1 MSPRSSRGSSSREAA
16 PHLSAPRL
24 STAHTAASPTARFR
38 KPARPLAARYS
49 DPAPRSLRAVEE
61 SDFAPRIGERILF
74 TGASGLLGR
83 ESVLELLRVGYDVR
97 VLQRGDS
104 GIAALLPDSIR
115 PRFEQVR
122 GDITNEKVVDEA
134 MTGVDGVVHAA
145 AKVSV
150 SGEWADYERINIGGT
165 RVMLQAAVNHSVRT
179 FLYISSPSVAHAGSS
194 IVGDGA
200 GEASPE
206 HARGN
211 YARSKAAA
219 ELLVLEANG
228 TPLSGGGV
236 MHTGALRPHLMWGP
250 GDTQLVERILERSA
264 AGRLPL
270 LSGGT
275 GLIDTLY
282 IDNAADALVR
292 GYQHLDA
299 FAGRALVVTNGQ
311 PRTIAELLGGFCE
324 AVGVPAPR
332 VSVPA
337 KVAALAGRVIER
349 VWERLPKNVTTGDE
363 PPMTEFLAEQL
374 STAHWFDQRST
385 RELLQW
391 EPSVSIEEGYERLG
405 TFYEDRYSGNKHS
418 RG

>member
-1 MSPRSSRGSSSREAA
+1 MSPHSSRESSSRE
-16 PHLSAPRL
+16 SVPRL
-24 STAHTAASPTARFR
+24 STSHAVTSPTARFR
-38 KPARPLAARYS
+38 KPAQPLAARYT
-49 DPAPRSLRAVEE
+49 DPAPRSLRPVEE
-61 SDFAPRIGERILF
+61 PDFAPRIGERILF

-83 ESVLELLRVGYDVR
+83 ESVLALLRAGYDVR
-97 VLQRGDS
+97 VFQRGDS
-104 GIAALLPDSIR
+104 GIAALLPDSVR

-122 GDITNEKVVDEA
+122 GDITNAQAVDLA
-134 MTGVDGVVHAA
+134 MTGVNGVVHAA

-150 SGEWADYERINIGGT
+150 SGEWADYERINIEGT
-165 RVMLQAAVNHSVRT
+165 RTLLQAALNHSVGS
-179 FLYISSPSVAHAGSS
+179 FLYISSPSVAHAGAA

-200 GEASPE
+200 GVASPE

-219 ELLVLEANG
+219 ELLALEANG
-228 TPLSGGGV
+228 TTLPGGGMLRV
-236 MHTGALRPHLMWGP
+236 GALRPHIMWGP

-292 GYQHLDA
+292 GYQRLDA

-332 VSVPA
+332 FSVPA
-337 KVAALAGRVIER
+337 KVAALAGKVIER
-349 VWERLPKNVTTGDE
+349 VWERLPKNVTAGDE

-374 STAHWFDQRST
+374 STAHWFDQRRT

-405 TFYEDRYSGNKHS
+405 LFYGDRYSGNKHS
-418 RG
+418 R

>member
-1 MSPRSSRGSSSREAA
+1 MSPHSSRESSSHEHASRLPA
-16 PHLSAPRL
+16 SRL
-24 STAHTAASPTARFR
+24 STAHAVSSPTARFR
-38 KPARPLAARYS
+38 KPAQPLAARYT

-83 ESVLELLRVGYDVR
+83 ESVLALLRAGYDVR
-97 VLQRGDS
+97 VFQRGDS

-122 GDITNEKVVDEA
+122 GDITNAQAVNLA
-134 MTGVDGVVHAA
+134 MTGVNGVVHAA

-150 SGEWADYERINIGGT
+150 SGEWADYERINIEGT
-165 RVMLQAAVNHSVRT
+165 RTLLQAALNHSVGS
-179 FLYISSPSVAHAGSS
+179 FLYISSPSVAHAGAA

-200 GEASPE
+200 GVASPE

-219 ELLVLEANG
+219 ELLALEANG
-228 TPLSGGGV
+228 TALPGGGV
-236 MHTGALRPHLMWGP
+236 LRVGALRPHLMWGP

-282 IDNAADALVR
+282 IDNAADAVVR
-292 GYQHLDA
+292 GYQRLDA
-299 FAGRALVVTNGQ
+299 FAGKALVVTNGQ

-332 VSVPA
+332 FSVPA
-337 KVAALAGRVIER
+337 KVAALAGKVIER
-349 VWERLPKNVTTGDE
+349 GWERLPKNVNAGDE

-374 STAHWFDQRST
+374 STAHWFDQRRT

-405 TFYEDRYSGNKHS
+405 LFYGDRYS
-418 RG
+418 R

>member
-1 MSPRSSRGSSSREAA
+1 MSPHSSRESFSHESV
-16 PHLSAPRL
+16 PRLSEPRL
-24 STAHTAASPTARFR
+24 STSRSATSPTARFR
-38 KPARPLAARYS
+38 KPAQPLAARYT
-49 DPAPRSLRAVEE
+49 DPAPRSLRPIEE
-61 SDFAPRIGERILF
+61 PDFAPRIGERILF

-83 ESVLELLRVGYDVR
+83 ESVLALLRAGYDVR
-97 VLQRGDS
+97 VFQRGDS
-104 GIAALLPDSIR
+104 GIAALLPDSVR

-122 GDITNEKVVDEA
+122 GDITNAQAVDLA
-134 MTGVDGVVHAA
+134 MTGVNGVVQAA

-150 SGEWADYERINIGGT
+150 SGEWADYERINIEGT
-165 RVMLQAAVNHSVRT
+165 RTLLQAALNHSVGS
-179 FLYISSPSVAHAGSS
+179 FLYISSPSVAHAGAA
-194 IVGDGA
+194 IVGDDAGA
-200 GEASPE
+200 ASPE

-219 ELLVLEANG
+219 ELLALEANG
-228 TPLSGGGV
+228 TPLPGGGV
-236 MHTGALRPHLMWGP
+236 LRVGALRPHIMWGP

-292 GYQHLDA
+292 GYQRLDA
-299 FAGRALVVTNGQ
+299 FAGQALVVTNGQ

-332 VSVPA
+332 FSVPA
-337 KVAALAGRVIER
+337 KVAALAGKVIER
-349 VWERLPKNVTTGDE
+349 VWERLPKNVTAGDE

-374 STAHWFDQRST
+374 STAHWFDQRRT

-391 EPSVSIEEGYERLG
+391 EPAVSIEEGYERLG
-405 TFYEDRYSGNKHS
+405 LFYGDLFRGDKYS
-418 RG
+418 R

>member
-1 MSPRSSRGSSSREAA
+1 MSPHSSRESFSHE
-16 PHLSAPRL
+16 PAPRL
-24 STAHTAASPTARFR
+24 STAHAVTSPTARFR
-38 KPARPLAARYS
+38 KPAQPLAARYT
-49 DPAPRSLRAVEE
+49 DPAPRSLRPIEE
-61 SDFAPRIGERILF
+61 PDFAPRIGERILF

-83 ESVLELLRVGYDVR
+83 ESVLALLRAGYDVR
-97 VLQRGDS
+97 VFQRGDS

-115 PRFEQVR
+115 LRFEQVR
-122 GDITNEKVVDEA
+122 GDITNAQAVDLA
-134 MTGVDGVVHAA
+134 MTGVNGVVHAA

-150 SGEWADYERINIGGT
+150 SGEWADYERINIEGT
-165 RVMLQAAVNHSVRT
+165 RTLLQAALNHSVSS
-179 FLYISSPSVAHAGSS
+179 FLYISSPSVAHAGAA

-200 GEASPE
+200 GVASPE

-219 ELLVLEANG
+219 ELLALEANG
-228 TPLSGGGV
+228 TALPSGGV
-236 MHTGALRPHLMWGP
+236 LRVGALRPHLMWGP

-282 IDNAADALVR
+282 IDNAADAVVR
-292 GYQHLDA
+292 GYQRLDA
-299 FAGRALVVTNGQ
+299 FAGKALVVTNGQ

-332 VSVPA
+332 FSVPA
-337 KVAALAGRVIER
+337 KVAALAGKVIER
-349 VWERLPKNVTTGDE
+349 VWERLPKNVTAGDE

-374 STAHWFDQRST
+374 STAHWFDQRRT

-391 EPSVSIEEGYERLG
+391 EPAVSIEEGYERLG
-405 TFYEDRYSGNKHS
+405 LFYGDRYS
-418 RG
+418 R

>member
-1 MSPRSSRGSSSREAA
+1 MSPHSSRESSSHEPA
-16 PHLSAPRL
+16 PRLSASRLSGHRL
-24 STAHTAASPTARFR
+24 STAHAVISPTARFR
-38 KPARPLAARYS
+38 KPAQPLAARYT
-49 DPAPRSLRAVEE
+49 DPAPRSLRPIEE
-61 SDFAPRIGERILF
+61 PDFAPRIGERILF

-83 ESVLELLRVGYDVR
+83 ESVLALLRAGYDVR
-97 VLQRGDS
+97 VFQRGDS

-115 PRFEQVR
+115 LRFEQVR
-122 GDITNEKVVDEA
+122 GDITNAQAVDLA
-134 MTGVDGVVHAA
+134 MTGVNGVVHAA

-150 SGEWADYERINIGGT
+150 SGEWADYERINIEGT
-165 RVMLQAAVNHSVRT
+165 RTLLQAALNHSVSS
-179 FLYISSPSVAHAGSS
+179 FLYISSPSVAHAGAA

-200 GEASPE
+200 GVASPE

-219 ELLVLEANG
+219 ELLALEANG
-228 TPLSGGGV
+228 TTLPGGGV
-236 MHTGALRPHLMWGP
+236 LRVGALRPHLMWGP

-282 IDNAADALVR
+282 IDNAADAVVR
-292 GYQHLDA
+292 GYQRLDA

-332 VSVPA
+332 FSVPA
-337 KVAALAGRVIER
+337 KVAALAGKVIER
-349 VWERLPKNVTTGDE
+349 VWERLPKNVTAGDE

-374 STAHWFDQRST
+374 STAHWFDQRRT

-391 EPSVSIEEGYERLG
+391 EPAVSIEEGYERLG
-405 TFYEDRYSGNKHS
+405 LFYGDKYS
-418 RG
+418 R

>member
-1 MSPRSSRGSSSREAA
+1 MSPHSSRESSSHEPASN
-16 PHLSAPRL
+16 LSAPRL
-24 STAHTAASPTARFR
+24 STAHAVTSPTARFR
-38 KPARPLAARYS
+38 KPAQPLAARYS

-83 ESVLELLRVGYDVR
+83 ESVLALLRAGYDVR
-97 VLQRGDS
+97 VFQRGDS

-122 GDITNEKVVDEA
+122 GDIRNEKVVDEA

-179 FLYISSPSVAHAGSS
+179 FLYISSPSVAHAGAA

-228 TPLSGGGV
+228 REHGGGV

-292 GYQHLDA
+292 GYQRLDA

-332 VSVPA
+332 FSVPA

-349 VWERLPKNVTTGDE
+349 VWERLPKNVTAGDE

-374 STAHWFDQRST
+374 STAHWFDQRHT

-405 TFYEDRYSGNKHS
+405 LFYGDRYS
-418 RG
+418 R

>member
-1 MSPRSSRGSSSREAA
+1 MSPHSSRESSSHE
-16 PHLSAPRL
+16 PAPRL
-24 STAHTAASPTARFR
+24 STAHAVTSPTARFR
-38 KPARPLAARYS
+38 KPAQPLAARYT
-49 DPAPRSLRAVEE
+49 DPAPRSLRPVEE
-61 SDFAPRIGERILF
+61 PDFAPRIGERILF

-83 ESVLELLRVGYDVR
+83 ESVLALLRAGYDVR
-97 VLQRGDS
+97 VFQRGDS

-122 GDITNEKVVDEA
+122 GDITNAQAVDLA
-134 MTGVDGVVHAA
+134 MTGVNGVVHAA

-150 SGEWADYERINIGGT
+150 SGEWADYERINIEGT
-165 RVMLQAAVNHSVRT
+165 RTLLQAALNHSVGS
-179 FLYISSPSVAHAGSS
+179 FLYISSPSVAHAGAA

-200 GEASPE
+200 GVASPE

-219 ELLVLEANG
+219 ELLALEANG
-228 TPLSGGGV
+228 TALPCGGV
-236 MHTGALRPHLMWGP
+236 LRVGALRPHLMWGP

-282 IDNAADALVR
+282 IDNAADAVVR
-292 GYQHLDA
+292 GYQRLDA
-299 FAGRALVVTNGQ
+299 FAGKALVVTNGQ

-332 VSVPA
+332 FSVPA
-337 KVAALAGRVIER
+337 KVAALAGKVIER
-349 VWERLPKNVTTGDE
+349 VWERLPKNVTAGDE

-374 STAHWFDQRST
+374 STA
-385 RELLQW
+385 
-391 EPSVSIEEGYERLG
+391 
-405 TFYEDRYSGNKHS
+405 
-418 RG
+418 

>member
-1 MSPRSSRGSSSREAA
+1 MSPHSSRESSSHE
-16 PHLSAPRL
+16 PSPRL
-24 STAHTAASPTARFR
+24 STAHAVTSPTARFR
-38 KPARPLAARYS
+38 KPAQPLAARYT
-49 DPAPRSLRAVEE
+49 DPAPRSLRPVEE
-61 SDFAPRIGERILF
+61 PDFAPRIGERILF

-83 ESVLELLRVGYDVR
+83 ESVLALLRAGYDVR
-97 VLQRGDS
+97 VFQRGDS

-122 GDITNEKVVDEA
+122 GDITNAQAVDLA
-134 MTGVDGVVHAA
+134 MTGVNGVVHAA

-150 SGEWADYERINIGGT
+150 SGEWADYERINIEGT
-165 RVMLQAAVNHSVRT
+165 RTLLQAALNHSVSS
-179 FLYISSPSVAHAGSS
+179 FLYISSPSVAHAGAA

-200 GEASPE
+200 GVASPE
-206 HARGN
+206 NARGN

-219 ELLVLEANG
+219 ELLALEANG
-228 TPLSGGGV
+228 TALPGGGV
-236 MHTGALRPHLMWGP
+236 LRVGALRPHLMWGP

-282 IDNAADALVR
+282 IDNAADAVVR
-292 GYQHLDA
+292 GYQRLDA
-299 FAGRALVVTNGQ
+299 FAGKALVVTNGQ

-332 VSVPA
+332 FSVPA
-337 KVAALAGRVIER
+337 KVAALAGKVIER
-349 VWERLPKNVTTGDE
+349 VWERLPKNVTAGDE

-374 STAHWFDQRST
+374 STAHWFDQRRT

-391 EPSVSIEEGYERLG
+391 EPAVSIEEGYERLG
-405 TFYEDRYSGNKHS
+405 LFYGDRYS
-418 RG
+418 R

>member
-1 MSPRSSRGSSSREAA
+1 MSPHSSRESSSHE
-16 PHLSAPRL
+16 PAPRL
-24 STAHTAASPTARFR
+24 STSHAVSSPTARFR
-38 KPARPLAARYS
+38 KPAQPLAAHYT
-49 DPAPRSLRAVEE
+49 DPAPRSLRPVEE
-61 SDFAPRIGERILF
+61 PDFAPRIGERILF

-83 ESVLELLRVGYDVR
+83 ESVLALLRAGYDVR
-97 VLQRGDS
+97 VFQRGDS

-122 GDITNEKVVDEA
+122 GDITNAQAVDLA
-134 MTGVDGVVHAA
+134 MTGVNGVVHAA

-150 SGEWADYERINIGGT
+150 SGEWADYERINIEGT
-165 RVMLQAAVNHSVRT
+165 RTLLQAALNHSVGS
-179 FLYISSPSVAHAGSS
+179 FLYISSPSVAHAGAA

-200 GEASPE
+200 GVASPE

-219 ELLVLEANG
+219 ELLALEANG
-228 TPLSGGGV
+228 TALPSGGV
-236 MHTGALRPHLMWGP
+236 LRVGALRPHLMWGP

-282 IDNAADALVR
+282 IDNAADAVVR
-292 GYQHLDA
+292 GYQRLDA
-299 FAGRALVVTNGQ
+299 FAGKALVVTNGQ

-332 VSVPA
+332 FSVPA
-337 KVAALAGRVIER
+337 KVATLAGKVIER
-349 VWERLPKNVTTGDE
+349 VWERLPKNVTAGDE

-374 STAHWFDQRST
+374 STAHWFDQRRT

-391 EPSVSIEEGYERLG
+391 EPAVSIEEGYERLG
-405 TFYEDRYSGNKHS
+405 LFYGDRYS
-418 RG
+418 R

>member
-1 MSPRSSRGSSSREAA
+1 MSPHSSRESSS
-16 PHLSAPRL
+16 HESVPRL
-24 STAHTAASPTARFR
+24 STSHAVTSPTARFR
-38 KPARPLAARYS
+38 KPAQPLAARYT
-49 DPAPRSLRAVEE
+49 DPAPRSLRPVEE
-61 SDFAPRIGERILF
+61 PDFAPRIGERILF

-83 ESVLELLRVGYDVR
+83 ESVLALLRAGYDVR
-97 VLQRGDS
+97 VFQRGDS
-104 GIAALLPDSIR
+104 GIAALLPDSVR

-122 GDITNEKVVDEA
+122 GDITNAQAVDLA
-134 MTGVDGVVHAA
+134 MTGVNGVVHAA

-150 SGEWADYERINIGGT
+150 SGEWADYERINIEGT
-165 RVMLQAAVNHSVRT
+165 RTLLQAALNHSVSS
-179 FLYISSPSVAHAGSS
+179 FLYISSPSVAHAGAA

-200 GEASPE
+200 GVASPE

-219 ELLVLEANG
+219 ELLALEANG
-228 TPLSGGGV
+228 TTLPGGGV
-236 MHTGALRPHLMWGP
+236 LRVGALRPHLMWGP

-282 IDNAADALVR
+282 IDNAADAVVR
-292 GYQHLDA
+292 GYQRLDA
-299 FAGRALVVTNGQ
+299 FAGQALVVTNGQ

-332 VSVPA
+332 FSVPA
-337 KVAALAGRVIER
+337 KVAALAGKVIER
-349 VWERLPKNVTTGDE
+349 VWERLPKNVTAGDE

-374 STAHWFDQRST
+374 STAHWFDQRRT

-391 EPSVSIEEGYERLG
+391 EPAVSIEEGYERLG
-405 TFYEDRYSGNKHS
+405 LFYGDKYS
-418 RG
+418 R

>member
-1 MSPRSSRGSSSREAA
+1 MSPHSSRESSSRE
-16 PHLSAPRL
+16 SVPRL
-24 STAHTAASPTARFR
+24 STSHAVTSPTARFR
-38 KPARPLAARYS
+38 KPAQPLAARYT
-49 DPAPRSLRAVEE
+49 DPAPRSLRPVEE
-61 SDFAPRIGERILF
+61 PDFAPRIGERILF

-83 ESVLELLRVGYDVR
+83 ESVLALLRAGYDVR
-97 VLQRGDS
+97 VFQRGDS
-104 GIAALLPDSIR
+104 GIAALLPDSVR

-122 GDITNEKVVDEA
+122 GDITNAQAVDLA
-134 MTGVDGVVHAA
+134 MTGVNGVVHAA

-150 SGEWADYERINIGGT
+150 SGEWADYERINVEGT
-165 RVMLQAAVNHSVRT
+165 RTLLQAALNHSVGS
-179 FLYISSPSVAHAGSS
+179 FLYISSPSVAHAGAA

-200 GEASPE
+200 GVASPE

-219 ELLVLEANG
+219 ELLALEANG
-228 TPLSGGGV
+228 TTLPGGGV
-236 MHTGALRPHLMWGP
+236 LRVGALRPHIMWGP

-292 GYQHLDA
+292 GYQRLDA
-299 FAGRALVVTNGQ
+299 FAGQALVVTNGQ

-332 VSVPA
+332 FSVPA
-337 KVAALAGRVIER
+337 KVAALAGKVIER
-349 VWERLPKNVTTGDE
+349 VWERLPKNVTAGDE

-374 STAHWFDQRST
+374 STAHWFDQRRT

-391 EPSVSIEEGYERLG
+391 EPAVSIEEGYERLG
-405 TFYEDRYSGNKHS
+405 LFYGDRYSGNKHS
-418 RG
+418 R

>member
-1 MSPRSSRGSSSREAA
+1 MSPHSSRE
-16 PHLSAPRL
+16 SAPRL
-24 STAHTAASPTARFR
+24 SASRESVHRLSTSHAVTSPTARFR
-38 KPARPLAARYS
+38 KPAQPLAARYT
-49 DPAPRSLRAVEE
+49 DPAPRSLRPIEE
-61 SDFAPRIGERILF
+61 PDFAPRIGERILF

-83 ESVLELLRVGYDVR
+83 ESVLALLRAGYDVR
-97 VLQRGDS
+97 VFQRGDS
-104 GIAALLPDSIR
+104 GIAALLPDSVR

-122 GDITNEKVVDEA
+122 GDITNAQAVDLA
-134 MTGVDGVVHAA
+134 MTGVNGVVHAA

-150 SGEWADYERINIGGT
+150 SGEWADYERINIEGT
-165 RVMLQAAVNHSVRT
+165 RTLLQAALNHSVGS
-179 FLYISSPSVAHAGSS
+179 FLYISSPSVAHAGAA

-200 GEASPE
+200 GVASPE

-219 ELLVLEANG
+219 ELLALEANG
-228 TPLSGGGV
+228 TALPGGGV
-236 MHTGALRPHLMWGP
+236 LRVGALRPHIMWGP

-292 GYQHLDA
+292 GYQRLDA
-299 FAGRALVVTNGQ
+299 FAGQALVVTNGQ

-332 VSVPA
+332 FSVPA
-337 KVAALAGRVIER
+337 KVAALAGKVIER
-349 VWERLPKNVTTGDE
+349 VWERLPKNVTAGDE

-374 STAHWFDQRST
+374 STAHWFDQRRT

-405 TFYEDRYSGNKHS
+405 LFYSDRYSGNKHS
-418 RG
+418 R

>member
-1 MSPRSSRGSSSREAA
+1 MSPHSSRESSS
-16 PHLSAPRL
+16 HESVPRL
-24 STAHTAASPTARFR
+24 STSHAVTSPTARFR
-38 KPARPLAARYS
+38 KPAQPLAARYT
-49 DPAPRSLRAVEE
+49 DPAPRSLRPVEE
-61 SDFAPRIGERILF
+61 PDFAPRIGERILF

-83 ESVLELLRVGYDVR
+83 ESVLALLRAGYDVR
-97 VLQRGDS
+97 VFQRGDS
-104 GIAALLPDSIR
+104 GIAALLPDSVR

-122 GDITNEKVVDEA
+122 GDITNAQAVDLA
-134 MTGVDGVVHAA
+134 MTGVNGVVHAA

-150 SGEWADYERINIGGT
+150 SGEWADYERINIEGT
-165 RVMLQAAVNHSVRT
+165 RTLLQAALNHSVSS
-179 FLYISSPSVAHAGSS
+179 FLYISSPSVAHAGAA

-200 GEASPE
+200 GVASPE

-219 ELLVLEANG
+219 ELLALEANG
-228 TPLSGGGV
+228 TTLPGGGV
-236 MHTGALRPHLMWGP
+236 LRVGALRPHLMWGP

-270 LSGGT
+270 LSCGT

-282 IDNAADALVR
+282 IDNAADAVVR
-292 GYQHLDA
+292 GYQRLDA
-299 FAGRALVVTNGQ
+299 FAGQALVVTNGQ

-332 VSVPA
+332 FSVPA
-337 KVAALAGRVIER
+337 KVAALAGKVIER
-349 VWERLPKNVTTGDE
+349 VWERLPKNVTAGDE

-374 STAHWFDQRST
+374 STAHWFDQRRT

-391 EPSVSIEEGYERLG
+391 EPAVSIEEGYERLG
-405 TFYEDRYSGNKHS
+405 LFYGDRYS
-418 RG
+418 R

>member
-1 MSPRSSRGSSSREAA
+1 MSPHSSRESSSRE
-16 PHLSAPRL
+16 SVPRL
-24 STAHTAASPTARFR
+24 STSHAVTSPTARFR
-38 KPARPLAARYS
+38 KPAQPLAARYT
-49 DPAPRSLRAVEE
+49 DPAPRSLRPVEE
-61 SDFAPRIGERILF
+61 PDFAPRIGERILF

-83 ESVLELLRVGYDVR
+83 ESVLALLRAGYDVR
-97 VLQRGDS
+97 VFQRGDS
-104 GIAALLPDSIR
+104 GIAALLPDSVR

-122 GDITNEKVVDEA
+122 GDITNAQAVDLA
-134 MTGVDGVVHAA
+134 MTGVNGVVHAA

-150 SGEWADYERINIGGT
+150 SGEWADYERINIEGT
-165 RVMLQAAVNHSVRT
+165 RTLLQAALNHSVGS
-179 FLYISSPSVAHAGSS
+179 FLYISSPSVAHAGAA
-194 IVGDGA
+194 IVGDDA
-200 GEASPE
+200 GVASPE

-219 ELLVLEANG
+219 ELLALEANG
-228 TPLSGGGV
+228 TTLPGGGV
-236 MHTGALRPHLMWGP
+236 LRVGALRPHIMWGP

-292 GYQHLDA
+292 GYQRLDA

-332 VSVPA
+332 FSVPA
-337 KVAALAGRVIER
+337 KVAALAGKVIER
-349 VWERLPKNVTTGDE
+349 VWERLPKNVTAGDE

-374 STAHWFDQRST
+374 STAHWFDQRRT

-391 EPSVSIEEGYERLG
+391 EPAVSIEEGYERLG
-405 TFYEDRYSGNKHS
+405 LFYGDRYSGNKHS
-418 RG
+418 R

>member
-1 MSPRSSRGSSSREAA
+1 MSPHSSRESSSHEPASN
-16 PHLSAPRL
+16 LSAPRL
-24 STAHTAASPTARFR
+24 STAHAVTSPTARFR
-38 KPARPLAARYS
+38 KPAQPLAARYS

-83 ESVLELLRVGYDVR
+83 ESVLALLRAGYDVR
-97 VLQRGDS
+97 VFQRGDS
-104 GIAALLPDSIR
+104 GIAALLPDSVR

-122 GDITNEKVVDEA
+122 GDIRNEKVVDEA

-165 RVMLQAAVNHSVRT
+165 RVILQAAVNHSVRT
-179 FLYISSPSVAHAGSS
+179 FLYISSPSVSHAGAA

-228 TPLSGGGV
+228 TLLPGGGV

-292 GYQHLDA
+292 GYQRLDA

-311 PRTIAELLGGFCE
+311 PRTIAELLGGFCD

-332 VSVPA
+332 FSVPA

-349 VWERLPKNVTTGDE
+349 VWERLPKNVTAGDE

-374 STAHWFDQRST
+374 STAHWFDQRRT

-405 TFYEDRYSGNKHS
+405 LFYGDRYK
-418 RG
+418 R

>member
-1 MSPRSSRGSSSREAA
+1 MSPHSSRE
-16 PHLSAPRL
+16 SAPRL
-24 STAHTAASPTARFR
+24 SASRESVPRLSTSHAVTSPTARFR
-38 KPARPLAARYS
+38 KPAQPLAARYT
-49 DPAPRSLRAVEE
+49 DPAPRSLRPVEE
-61 SDFAPRIGERILF
+61 PDFAPRIGERILF

-83 ESVLELLRVGYDVR
+83 ESVLALLRAGYDVR
-97 VLQRGDS
+97 VFQRGDS

-122 GDITNEKVVDEA
+122 GDITNAQAVDLA
-134 MTGVDGVVHAA
+134 MTGVNGVAHAA

-150 SGEWADYERINIGGT
+150 SGEWADYERINIKGT
-165 RVMLQAAVNHSVRT
+165 RTLLQAALNHSVGS
-179 FLYISSPSVAHAGSS
+179 FLYISSPSVAHAGAA

-200 GEASPE
+200 GVASPE

-219 ELLVLEANG
+219 ELLALEANG
-228 TPLSGGGV
+228 TALPGGGV
-236 MHTGALRPHLMWGP
+236 LRVGALRPHLMWGP

-282 IDNAADALVR
+282 IDNAADAVVR
-292 GYQHLDA
+292 GYQRLDA
-299 FAGRALVVTNGQ
+299 FAGKALVVTNGQ

-332 VSVPA
+332 FSVPA
-337 KVAALAGRVIER
+337 KVAALAGKVIER
-349 VWERLPKNVTTGDE
+349 VWERLPKNVTAGDE

-374 STAHWFDQRST
+374 STAHWFDQRRT

-405 TFYEDRYSGNKHS
+405 LFYGDRYK
-418 RG
+418 R

>member
-1 MSPRSSRGSSSREAA
+1 
-16 PHLSAPRL
+16 
-24 STAHTAASPTARFR
+24 
-38 KPARPLAARYS
+38 LAARYS

-83 ESVLELLRVGYDVR
+83 ESVLALLRAGYDVR

-104 GIAALLPDSIR
+104 GIAALLPDSVR

-122 GDITNEKVVDEA
+122 GDIRNEKVVDEA

-179 FLYISSPSVAHAGSS
+179 FLYISSPSVAHAGAA

-228 TPLSGGGV
+228 TLLPGGGV

-292 GYQHLDA
+292 GYQRLNA

-311 PRTIAELLGGFCE
+311 PRTIAELLGGFCD

-332 VSVPA
+332 FSVPA

-349 VWERLPKNVTTGDE
+349 MWERLPKNVTAGDE

-374 STAHWFDQRST
+374 STAHWFDQRRT

-405 TFYEDRYSGNKHS
+405 LFYGDRYS
-418 RG
+418 R

>member
-1 MSPRSSRGSSSREAA
+1 MSPHSSRE
-16 PHLSAPRL
+16 SAPRL
-24 STAHTAASPTARFR
+24 SASRESVPRLSTSHSATSPTARFR
-38 KPARPLAARYS
+38 KPAQPLAARYT
-49 DPAPRSLRAVEE
+49 DPAPRSLRPIEE
-61 SDFAPRIGERILF
+61 PDFAPRIGEHILF

-83 ESVLELLRVGYDVR
+83 ESVLALLRAGYDVR
-97 VLQRGDS
+97 VFQRGDS

-122 GDITNEKVVDEA
+122 GDITNAQAVDLA
-134 MTGVDGVVHAA
+134 MTGVNGVVHAA

-150 SGEWADYERINIGGT
+150 SGEWADYERINIEGT
-165 RVMLQAAVNHSVRT
+165 RTMLQAALNHSVGS
-179 FLYISSPSVAHAGSS
+179 FLYISSPSVAHAGAA

-200 GEASPE
+200 GVASPE

-219 ELLVLEANG
+219 ELLALEANG
-228 TPLSGGGV
+228 TALPGGGV
-236 MHTGALRPHLMWGP
+236 LRVGALRPHLMWGP

-282 IDNAADALVR
+282 IDNAADAVVR
-292 GYQHLDA
+292 GYQRLDA

-332 VSVPA
+332 FSVPA
-337 KVAALAGRVIER
+337 KVAALAGKVIER
-349 VWERLPKNVTTGDE
+349 VWERLPKNVTAGDE

-374 STAHWFDQRST
+374 STAHWFDQRRT

-391 EPSVSIEEGYERLG
+391 EPAVSIEEGYERLG
-405 TFYEDRYSGNKHS
+405 LFYGDRYS
-418 RG
+418 R

>member
-1 MSPRSSRGSSSREAA
+1 MSPHSSRESSSHE
-16 PHLSAPRL
+16 PSPRL
-24 STAHTAASPTARFR
+24 STAHAVTSPTARFR
-38 KPARPLAARYS
+38 KPAQPLAARYT
-49 DPAPRSLRAVEE
+49 DPAPRSLRPVEE
-61 SDFAPRIGERILF
+61 PDFAPRIGERILF

-83 ESVLELLRVGYDVR
+83 ESVLALLRAGYDVR
-97 VLQRGDS
+97 VFQRGDS

-122 GDITNEKVVDEA
+122 GDITNAQAVDLA
-134 MTGVDGVVHAA
+134 MTGVNGVVHAA

-150 SGEWADYERINIGGT
+150 SGEWADYERINIEGT
-165 RVMLQAAVNHSVRT
+165 RTMLQAALNHSVGS
-179 FLYISSPSVAHAGSS
+179 FLYISSPSVAHAGAA

-200 GEASPE
+200 GVASPE

-219 ELLVLEANG
+219 ELLALEANG
-228 TPLSGGGV
+228 TPLPGSGV
-236 MHTGALRPHLMWGP
+236 LRVGALRPHLMWGP
-250 GDTQLVERILERSA
+250 GDTQLVERVLERSA

-282 IDNAADALVR
+282 IDNAADAVVR
-292 GYQHLDA
+292 GYQRLDA
-299 FAGRALVVTNGQ
+299 FAGKALVVTNGQ

-332 VSVPA
+332 FSVPA
-337 KVAALAGRVIER
+337 KVAALAGKVIER
-349 VWERLPKNVTTGDE
+349 VWERLPKNVTAGDE

-374 STAHWFDQRST
+374 STAHWFDQRRT

-391 EPSVSIEEGYERLG
+391 EPAVSIKEGYERLG
-405 TFYEDRYSGNKHS
+405 LFYGDRYS
-418 RG
+418 R

>member
-1 MSPRSSRGSSSREAA
+1 MSPHSSRESSSHEPA
-16 PHLSAPRL
+16 PRQSASRPSGSRL
-24 STAHTAASPTARFR
+24 STSHAVTSPTARFR
-38 KPARPLAARYS
+38 KPAQPLAARYT
-49 DPAPRSLRAVEE
+49 DPAPRSLRPIEE
-61 SDFAPRIGERILF
+61 PDFAPRIGEHILF

-83 ESVLELLRVGYDVR
+83 ESVLALLRAGYDVR
-97 VLQRGDS
+97 VFQRGDS

-122 GDITNEKVVDEA
+122 GDITNAQAVDLA
-134 MTGVDGVVHAA
+134 MTGVNGVVHAA

-150 SGEWADYERINIGGT
+150 SGEWADYERINIEGT
-165 RVMLQAAVNHSVRT
+165 RTLLQAALNHSVGS
-179 FLYISSPSVAHAGSS
+179 FLYISSPSVAHAGAA

-200 GEASPE
+200 GVASPE

-219 ELLVLEANG
+219 ELLALEANG
-228 TPLSGGGV
+228 TALPGGGV
-236 MHTGALRPHLMWGP
+236 LRVGALRPHLMWGP

-292 GYQHLDA
+292 GYQRLDA

-332 VSVPA
+332 FSVPA
-337 KVAALAGRVIER
+337 KVAALAGKVIER
-349 VWERLPKNVTTGDE
+349 VWERLPKNVTAGDE

-374 STAHWFDQRST
+374 STAHWFDQRRT

-391 EPSVSIEEGYERLG
+391 EPAVSIEEGYERLG
-405 TFYEDRYSGNKHS
+405 LFYGDRYS
-418 RG
+418 R